1 MQPWGKFAL
10 KGSSFEAMLARRPFE
25 VWRLSRYVLL
35 EILFPF
41 GAALLFFL
49 LLLFAMAFLRGPE
62 LLLGSAIQL
71 EDLIEICFFILP
83 QFFIQAIPIAFLLAL
98 LLGMGRM
105 NEDRE
110 IRAMQALGLSPM
122 RAAWGVIGFGLVLSL
137 LLTAALTH
145 ALPWSTRNLWHVTS
159 ELLKRNLRGDIKSG
173 VFYDQIARY
182 VLFVGEVEQ
191 QNWKRLWLYDTRQE
205 DSLGLLNAKEGQL
218 ELPEGEEAIWLHLK
232 EGEIHDIR
240 NDSALSSYAW
250 ARFEEGKLR
259 LELGRR
265 YFQQN
270 SLGRA
275 MDEYTLGDL
284 QGLSK
289 EAEDRGDKKEALRFH
304 VAWHWRLAQGLA
316 PLLFSI
322 LGVAIALRYLKGNK
336 AIGGLITL
344 LAYVAY
350 YILAR
355 VGVSMAEEGVWGAAF
370 GAHLA
375 NFVFFAAALVGWRR
389 VETGRLV

>member
-1 MQPWGKFAL
+1 M
-10 KGSSFEAMLARRPFE
+10 E
-25 VWRLSRYVLL
+25 V
-35 EILFPF
+35 LFPF

-49 LLLFAMAFLRGPE
+49 LLLFAMSFLRGPD

-71 EDLIEICFFILP
+71 EDLAEIAFFILP
-83 QFFIQAIPIAFLLAL
+83 QFFVQALPIAFLLAL
-98 LLGMGRM
+98 LLGIGRM

-122 RAAWGVIGFGLVLSL
+122 RAAWGVIALGLVLSL
-137 LLTAALTH
+137 LLTGALTH

-173 VFYDQIARY
+173 VFYDQITRY
-182 VLFVGEVEQ
+182 VLFVGEVED
-191 QNWKRLWLYDTRQE
+191 QNWKRLWLYDSRQE

-240 NDSALSSYAW
+240 NGSAVSSYPW

-265 YFQQN
+265 YFQRN

-275 MDEYTLGDL
+275 LDEYTLGDL
-284 QGLSK
+284 QRLLK
-289 EAEDRGDKKEALRFH
+289 EAKDKGETKEAIRFH
-304 VAWHWRLAQGLA
+304 VAWHWRLAQGVA
-316 PLLFSI
+316 PLVFSI
-322 LGVAIALRYLKGNK
+322 LGVAIALRHLRGSK

-344 LAYVAY
+344 AAYVVY

-355 VGVSMAEEGVWGAAF
+355 VGVSMAEEGLWGAVF

-375 NFVFFAAALVGWRR
+375 NLVFLLVALVGWRR
-389 VETGRLV
+389 IETGRLV

>member
-1 MQPWGKFAL
+1 VQ
-10 KGSSFEAMLARRPFE
+10 
-25 VWRLSRYVLL
+25 RLSRYVLL

-49 LLLFAMAFLRGPE
+49 LLLLAMAFLRSSN

-71 EDLIEICFFILP
+71 EDLAEIGFFILP
-83 QFFIQAIPIAFLLAL
+83 QFFIQAIPVAFLLAL
-98 LLGMGRM
+98 LLGIGRM

-122 RAAWGVIGFGLVLSL
+122 RAARGVIGFGLVLSL
-137 LLTAALTH
+137 LLTGALTH

-159 ELLKRNLRGDIKSG
+159 ELLKRNLRGDIKPG
-173 VFYDQIARY
+173 VFYDQINRY
-182 VLFVGEVEQ
+182 VLFVGEVEE
-191 QNWKRLWLYDTRQE
+191 QNWKRIWLYDTQQE
-205 DSLGLLNAKEGQL
+205 NSLGLLNARGGQL
-218 ELPEGEEAIWLHLK
+218 ELPEGEEAIWLHLE
-232 EGEIHDIR
+232 EGEIHDID
-240 NDSALSSYAW
+240 NGPAVSSYPW
-250 ARFEEGKLR
+250 ARFEEGRLR

-265 YFQQN
+265 YFHQN

-275 MDEYTLGDL
+275 LDEYTLGDL
-284 QGLSK
+284 QRLSE
-289 EAEDRGDKKEALRFH
+289 EAGDRGDKKEALRFH

-316 PLLFSI
+316 PLVFSI
-322 LGVAIALRYLKGNK
+322 LGVVAALRHLRGSK

-344 LAYVAY
+344 AAYVAY

-355 VGVSMAEEGVWGAAF
+355 VGVSMAEEGVWSAVF

-375 NFVFFAAALVGWRR
+375 NLVFLAVALVGWRR
-389 VETGRLV
+389 IETGRLV

>member
-1 MQPWGKFAL
+1 
-10 KGSSFEAMLARRPFE
+10 

-49 LLLFAMAFLRGPE
+49 LLLFAMAFLRSSN

-71 EDLIEICFFILP
+71 RDLAEIGFFILP
-83 QFFIQAIPIAFLLAL
+83 QFFVQAIPIAFLLAL
-98 LLGMGRM
+98 LLGIGRM

-122 RAAWGVIGFGLVLSL
+122 RAAWGVVVFGLLLSL
-137 LLTAALTH
+137 LLTGALTH

-159 ELLKRNLRGDIKSG
+159 EVLKRNLRGDIKPG

-182 VLFVGEVEQ
+182 VLFIGEAEE
-191 QNWKRLWLYDTRQE
+191 QNWKRVWLYDSQQ
-205 DSLGLLNAKEGQL
+205 DNSLGLLNAREGRL

-232 EGEIHDIR
+232 EGEVHDIH
-240 NDSALSSYAW
+240 NDASAASYPW

-259 LELGRR
+259 MELGRR
-265 YFQQN
+265 YFQRN

-275 MDEYTLGDL
+275 LDEYTLGDL
-284 QGLSK
+284 KNLSK
-289 EAEDRGDKKEALRFH
+289 EAQGRGDEKGALRFH

-316 PLLFSI
+316 PLVFSI
-322 LGVAIALRYLKGNK
+322 LGLAIALRYLRGSK

-344 LAYVAY
+344 VAYVAY
-350 YILAR
+350 YVLAR
-355 VGVSMAEEGVWGAAF
+355 VGVSMAEEGLWSAVF
-370 GAHLA
+370 GANLA
-375 NFVFFAAALVGWRR
+375 NLVFLGVALAAWRHL
-389 VETGRLV
+389 ETGRLV

>member
-1 MQPWGKFAL
+1 
-10 KGSSFEAMLARRPFE
+10 

-35 EILFPF
+35 EVFFPF

-71 EDLIEICFFILP
+71 EDLAEIGFFILP

-98 LLGMGRM
+98 LLGIGRM

-122 RAAWGVIGFGLVLSL
+122 RAAWGVVGFGFLLSL
-137 LLTAALTH
+137 LLTGALTH

-159 ELLKRNLRGDIKSG
+159 ELLKRNLRGDIKPG
-173 VFYDQIARY
+173 VFYDQITRY

-191 QNWKRLWLYDTRQE
+191 QHWKRLWLYDTRQE
-205 DSLGLLNAKEGQL
+205 DSLGLLNAKEGRL
-218 ELPEGEEAIWLHLK
+218 ELPEGEEAVWLHLK
-232 EGEIHDIR
+232 EGEIHNIH
-240 NDSALSSYAW
+240 NDSAVSSYPW

-265 YFQQN
+265 YFRQN
-270 SLGRA
+270 ALGRA
-275 MDEYTLGDL
+275 LDEYTLGDL
-284 QGLSK
+284 QRLSK
-289 EAEDRGDKKEALRFH
+289 EADEREDKKEALRFR
-304 VAWHWRLAQGLA
+304 VAWHWRLAQGLG
-316 PLLFSI
+316 PLVFSI
-322 LGVAIALRYLKGNK
+322 LGIAVALRHLRGSK

-344 LAYVAY
+344 VAYVAY

-355 VGVSMAEEGVWGAAF
+355 VGVSMAEEGVWGPVF

-375 NFVFFAAALVGWRR
+375 NLVFLAVAVVGWRR
-389 VETGRLV
+389 IETGRLV

>member
-1 MQPWGKFAL
+1 LRANI
-10 KGSSFEAMLARRPFE
+10 SEATLERRPFE
-25 VWRLSRYVLL
+25 VWRLSRYVLW
-35 EILFPF
+35 EVLFPF

-49 LLLFAMAFLRGPE
+49 LLLFAMAFLRSSN

-71 EDLIEICFFILP
+71 GDLAEIGFFILP

-122 RAAWGVIGFGLVLSL
+122 RAAWGIVVLGLVLSL
-137 LLTAALTH
+137 LLTGALTH

-159 ELLKRNLRGDIKSG
+159 ELLKRNLRGDVKSG

-182 VLFVGEVEQ
+182 VLFVDEVEEQ
-191 QNWKRLWLYDTRQE
+191 HWKRIWLYDTQQE
-205 DSLGLLNAKEGQL
+205 NALGLLNAKEGRL
-218 ELPEGEEAIWLHLK
+218 ELPEGEEAIWLHLN
-232 EGEIHDIR
+232 EGEIHDIH
-240 NDSALSSYAW
+240 NNSVEAAYPW
-250 ARFEEGKLR
+250 ARFGEGKLR
-259 LELGRR
+259 LELGKR
-265 YFQQN
+265 YFQRN

-284 QGLSK
+284 QRLLK
-289 EAEDRGDKKEALRFH
+289 EAEGRGEAKEALRFH

-322 LGVAIALRYLKGNK
+322 LGVAIALRYLKGSK

-344 LAYVAY
+344 VAYVAY

-355 VGVSMAEEGVWGAAF
+355 VGVSMAEEGVWNAAF

-375 NFVFFAAALVGWRR
+375 NLVFLVAALVGWRR
-389 VETGRLV
+389 IETGRLV